1 MHFLCCADAACLA
14 KLHQNWG
21 SCATLGL
28 RPLKIGPAG
37 LKIIRPTAIRTNF
50 SDGLGLQKSG
60 LGQDRVPEKVF
71 LAGFG
76 FLVTKGTKSLVW
88 VNFQST

>member
-1 MHFLCCADAACLA
+1 MCFLCCADAACLA

-60 LGQDRVPEKVF
+60 LGSIFRLGFRYHF
-71 LAGFG
+71 LDLGQVWILSKIQVSLGFG
-76 FLVTKGTKSLVW
+76 F
-88 VNFQST
+88 